1 MIIFIVAMLVNGKNN
16 RLILRYFDNKQR
28 PSVIFPIDLSDEDIK
43 NIGRSG
49 LEVIGNQVIVDVPE
63 NILRLSGL
71 VRDAF
76 EFCCNDEN
84 FKRKAKAEE

>member
-1 MIIFIVAMLVNGKNN
+1 MKIQSLLLV
-16 RLILRYFDNKQR
+16 LISGSNYECSTR
-28 PSVIFPIDLSDEDIK
+28 PK

>member
-1 MIIFIVAMLVNGKNN
+1 ML
-16 RLILRYFDNKQR
+16 
-28 PSVIFPIDLSDEDIK
+28 FPIELSEDDIK
-43 NIGRSG
+43 HIHRSG
-49 LEVIGNQVIVDVPE
+49 LEVQGNQVIIDVPE